1 MEFNLLSPYNLL
13 FNVRRL
19 FIMFFSSFFIGGM
32 MHTVLKNYYS
42 GDTKTGNYNPIRTN
56 IDHTLGHKGTVW
68 YDDVTVVPN
77 EFKTPGMQMNNNGWS
92 SSPLYSDDDD
102 TKSFGF
108 GKKNI
113 CFEKKSKN
121 CYACCSFFFFYSSS
135 FLSCCCRVSLKA

>member
-1 MEFNLLSPYNLL
+1 
-13 FNVRRL
+13 
-19 FIMFFSSFFIGGM
+19 M

-108 GKKNI
+108 GK
-113 CFEKKSKN
+113 FEKN
-121 CYACCSFFFFYSSS
+121 MF
-135 FLSCCCRVSLKA
+135 